1 MRYLLIISAEPHP
14 ETHRVAA
21 LAHHAEALF
30 QASLGV
36 YAQGLQPGGCGWRFE
51 LDDGVCSMVYS
62 DNGLS
67 GDVDLRYTVIEAASH
82 AAASAR
88 ALRKVGADSSLRIE
102 VHALDDP
109 APAFRPTKM
118 SSMMLNTTA

>member
-1 MRYLLIISAEPHP
+1 MRYLLMITVEPHP

-21 LAHHAEALF
+21 LAHYAEALF

-36 YAQGLQPGGCGWRFE
+36 YAGGLQSGSAGWHFE
-51 LDDGVCSMVYS
+51 LGDGVCSMVCS
-62 DNGLS
+62 HNGLS

-82 AAASAR
+82 AAASAW
-88 ALRKVGADSSLRIE
+88 ALRKVGADSSVCVE

-118 SSMMLNTTA
+118 SNMIPNTTA